1 MILEG
6 TMANQPLESLVYTND
21 NCVGCNKCIS
31 ACPVLTANRAV
42 EVNGK
47 NKIIVDGSQCISCGA
62 CFDVCAHN
70 ARSYHDDTERFFEDL
85 KKGEKISLLVAP
97 AFLANYPREYATV
110 LGGLKKL
117 GVNRIISISFGADIT
132 TWGYVKYITEHNF
145 TGGISQPCPAVVGY
159 IEKYLPE
166 LLPNLMPVH
175 SPMMCGAIYVK
186 KYMKVADKLAFISPC
201 IAKKNEIDDPNCGG
215 YVSYNVTFDHLMKY
229 VREHGISGPAVT
241 DEIEYGLGSIY
252 PMPGGLKE
260 NVYWF
265 CGEDIFIRQIEG
277 EKHAYE
283 FLSDYKR
290 RVLGKKDLP
299 FMVDALNC
307 AKGCIYGPGVEE
319 EKTKSDDTLY
329 ELQKIRETSK
339 KNDKRHAFSKSLTPK
354 QRLAR
359 LNKQFAELDINDF
372 IRRYTDKSSMV
383 TAEKASPSELEA
395 IFVSMDK
402 RTDSERSINC
412 SACGYDTC
420 KKMATAIHNGC
431 NNIYNCI
438 QFVKGEVEKESE
450 IAKTMASEVEEKNK
464 ELQEKNEKIAELIA
478 EVQVDFDSLD
488 ISISEMSEGNNS
500 NAEEST
506 GISASMSDVV
516 NFCDQLNEALGKIQD
531 LLVKL
536 EENNEEITNVAEETN
551 LLALNASIE
560 AARAGESGRGFAI
573 IAENIK
579 KLADSSKDTAS
590 DSDANKE
597 QIQMAITE
605 LLADAKKLIS
615 VIDGVNLRVTNLAAS
630 TEEIA
635 ASADMVSTISSD
647 LKDKL
652 AELNS

>member
-1 MILEG
+1 
-6 TMANQPLESLVYTND
+6 MANQPLEALVYTND

-42 EVNGK
+42 EEKGK

-62 CFDVCAHN
+62 CFDACAHN
-70 ARSYHDDTERFFEDL
+70 ARSYNDDTERFFEDL
-85 KKGEKISLLVAP
+85 KKGEKISLLLAP

-186 KYMKVADKLAFISPC
+186 KYMKVPDKLAFISPC
-201 IAKKNEIDDPNCGG
+201 IAKKNEIDEPNCGG
-215 YVSYNVTFDHLMKY
+215 YVSYNVTFDHLMAY
-229 VREHGISGPAVT
+229 VREHNISGPAVT

-283 FLSDYKR
+283 FLRDYKR
-290 RVLGKKDLP
+290 RVLGKKELP

-319 EKTKSDDTLY
+319 EKTRSDDTLY
-329 ELQKIRETSK
+329 ELQRIRESSK
-339 KNDKRHAFSKSLTPK
+339 KSDKRHAFSKSLTPK
-354 QRLAR
+354 QRLAK
-359 LNKQFAELDINDF
+359 LNKQFAQLDINDF
-372 IRRYTDKSSMV
+372 IRRYTDKSSLV
-383 TAEKASPSELEA
+383 TAKKASPAELEE
-395 IFVSMDK
+395 IYVSMDK
-402 RTDSERSINC
+402 RTDAERSINC
-412 SACGYDTC
+412 SACGYETC
-420 KKMATAIHNGC
+420 KKMATAVHNGC

-438 QFVKGEVEKESE
+438 QFVKGEVEKEGE
-450 IAKTMASEVEEKNK
+450 IARTMASEVEQKNT
-464 ELQEKNEKIAELIA
+464 ELQEKNAKIAELIA

-516 NFCDQLNEALGKIQD
+516 NFCDQLNDALGKIQS

-597 QIQMAITE
+597 QIQTAISD
-605 LLADAKKLIS
+605 LLTDAKKLIS

-652 AELNS
+652 AELNG

>member
-1 MILEG
+1 
-6 TMANQPLESLVYTND
+6 MANQPVDALVYTNE

-31 ACPVLTANRAV
+31 ACPVLTANHAV
-42 EVNGK
+42 EENGK
-47 NKIIVDGSQCISCGA
+47 NKIVVDGKQCVSCGA
-62 CFDVCAHN
+62 CFDVCAHG
-70 ARSYHDDTERFFEDL
+70 ARSFNDDTERFFEDL
-85 KKGEKISLLVAP
+85 KKGEKISLLLAP

-145 TGGISQPCPAVVGY
+145 TGAISQPCPAVVGY
-159 IEKYLPE
+159 IEKYIPE
-166 LLPNLMPVH
+166 LIPSLMPIH
-175 SPMMCGAIYVK
+175 SPMMCGAVYVK

-215 YVSYNVTFDHLMKY
+215 YVSYNVTFDHLMQY
-229 VREHGISGPAVT
+229 VRANGISGPAVT

-283 FLSDYKR
+283 FLEDYKK

-319 EKTKSDDTLY
+319 EKTHSDDTLY
-329 ELQKIRETSK
+329 ELHKIREASK
-339 KNDKRHAFSKSLTPK
+339 KSDRSHAFSRSLTPK
-354 QRLAR
+354 QRLAK
-359 LNKQFAELDINDF
+359 LNKQFKDLDINDF
-372 IRRYTDKSSMV
+372 IRHYSDKSSGLKV
-383 TAEKASPSELEA
+383 KRPSQSEMNE
-395 IFVSMDK
+395 IFVSMEK
-402 RTDSERSINC
+402 HTDTERAINC

-420 KKMATAIHNGC
+420 KDMATAIHNGC
-431 NNIYNCI
+431 NNKNNCI
-438 QFVKGEVEKESE
+438 QFVKSEVEKENVAARE
-450 IAKTMASEVEEKNK
+450 MASELEGKNLEMEEKN
-464 ELQEKNEKIAELIA
+464 EMIASLLAELK
-478 EVQVDFDSLD
+478 VDFESLD
-488 ISISEMSEGNNS
+488 SSIGEMSQGNNN
-500 NAEEST
+500 NAKEST
-506 GISASMSDVV
+506 GISTSMADVV
-516 NFCDQLNEALGKIQD
+516 KFCDQLNGALDRIQGM
-531 LLVKL
+531 LVKL

-597 QIQMAITE
+597 QIQVAIEE
-605 LLADAKKLIS
+605 LLGDARELIS
-615 VIDGVNLRVTNLAAS
+615 VIDSVNVRVTNLASS
-630 TEEIA
+630 TQEIA
-635 ASADMVSTISSD
+635 ASADMVNSIS
-647 LKDKL
+647 
-652 AELNS
+652 AELKTKLRRLKT

>member
-1 MILEG
+1 M
-6 TMANQPLESLVYTND
+6 TNQQSESLVYTND
-21 NCVGCNKCIS
+21 KCVGCHKCIS
-31 ACPVLTANRAV
+31 VCPVLTANKSVDEDGQHRIV
-42 EVNGK
+42 
-47 NKIIVDGSQCISCGA
+47 VDGKQCVGCGA
-62 CFDVCAHN
+62 CFDACAHK
-70 ARSYHDDTERFFEDL
+70 ARSYNDDTERFFEDL
-85 KKGEKISLLVAP
+85 KRGEKISLLLAP

-132 TWGYVKYITEHNF
+132 TWGYIKYITEHNF
-145 TGGISQPCPAVVGY
+145 TGGISQPCPAIVGY
-159 IEKYLPE
+159 IEKYIPE
-166 LLPNLMPVH
+166 LISRLVPIH

-186 KYMKVADKLAFISPC
+186 KYMKVSDKLAFISPC
-201 IAKKNEIDDPNCGG
+201 VAKKNEIDDPNCGG
-215 YVSYNVTFDHLMKY
+215 YVSYNVTFDHLMRY
-229 VREHGISGPAVT
+229 VREHGVSGPAVT

-283 FLSDYKR
+283 FLEDYKK
-290 RVLGKKDLP
+290 RVLGKKELP

-319 EKTKSDDTLY
+319 NKNESDDTLY
-329 ELQKIRETSK
+329 ELQKIRNASK
-339 KNDKRHAFSKSLTPK
+339 KNDKKHAFSKKLTPK
-354 QRLAR
+354 QRLDR
-359 LNKQFAELDINDF
+359 LNRQFKNLDINDF
-372 IRRYTDKSSMV
+372 IRHYTDKSKGLEIRQPS
-383 TAEKASPSELEA
+383 TAELDA
-395 IFVSMDK
+395 IFASMDK
-402 RTDSERSINC
+402 YTDIEQKMNC

-420 KKMATAIHNGC
+420 KEMAEAIYNEC
-431 NNIYNCI
+431 NNRNNCVQYI
-438 QFVKGEVEKESE
+438 KGKVEQESEAARQMAAEVEGKN
-450 IAKTMASEVEEKNK
+450 EELRAKNK
-464 ELQEKNEKIAELIA
+464 QIEELIFV
-478 EVQVDFDSLD
+478 VQEDFDSLD
-488 ISISEMSEGNNS
+488 TSISEMSIGNNS

-506 GISASMSDVV
+506 GISASMSEVV
-516 NFCDQLNEALGKIQD
+516 TFCDQLEEALKKIQG

-590 DSDANKE
+590 DSDSNKE
-597 QIQMAITE
+597 QIQVAIND
-605 LLADAKKLIS
+605 LLDQAGKLIN
-615 VIDGVNLRVTNLAAS
+615 VIDGVNVRVTNLAAS

-635 ASADMVSTISSD
+635 ASADMVSTISAD

-652 AELNS
+652 AQLNS

>member
-1 MILEG
+1 MG
-6 TMANQPLESLVYTND
+6 NQPLNALVYTND

-42 EVNGK
+42 EEDGK
-47 NKIIVDGSQCISCGA
+47 NKIIVDGAQCVSCGA
-62 CFDVCAHN
+62 CFDVCAHG
-70 ARSYHDDTERFFEDL
+70 ARSYNDDTERFFEDL
-85 KKGEKISLLVAP
+85 KKGEKISLLLAP

-145 TGGISQPCPAVVGY
+145 TGAISQPCPAVVGY
-159 IEKYLPE
+159 IEKYIPE
-166 LLPNLMPVH
+166 LIPSLMPIH

-186 KYMKVADKLAFISPC
+186 KYMKVPDKLAFISPC

-215 YVSYNVTFDHLMKY
+215 YVSYNVTFDHLMQY
-229 VREHGISGPAVT
+229 VRAHGVSGPAVT

-265 CGEDIFIRQIEG
+265 CGEDLFIRQIEG

-283 FLSDYKR
+283 FLEDYKK
-290 RVLGKKDLP
+290 RVLGKKELP

-319 EKTKSDDTLY
+319 EKVHSDDTLY
-329 ELQKIRETSK
+329 ELQKIREASK
-339 KNDKRHAFSKSLTPK
+339 KSDRRHAFSRSLTPK
-354 QRLAR
+354 QRLDR
-359 LNKQFAELDINDF
+359 LNRQFAGLDINDF
-372 IRRYTDKSSMV
+372 IRRYTDKSKGLIRREPSISEMNDIFASM
-383 TAEKASPSELEA
+383 EKSTE
-395 IFVSMDK
+395 
-402 RTDSERSINC
+402 TERSMNC
-412 SACGYDTC
+412 SACGYSTC
-420 KKMATAIHNGC
+420 KDMVVAIYNGC
-431 NNIYNCI
+431 NNKGNCI
-438 QFVKGEVEKESE
+438 QYVKGEVERESE
-450 IAKTMASEVEEKNK
+450 IAKQMAAEVEGKNAL
-464 ELQEKNEKIAELIA
+464 LQEKNEKIAELIA

-488 ISISEMSEGNNS
+488 DSISEMSEGNNS
-500 NAEEST
+500 NAAEST

-516 NFCDQLNEALGKIQD
+516 KFCDQLKNALEKIQS
-531 LLVKL
+531 LLVRL
-536 EENNEEITNVAEETN
+536 EDNNEEITNVAEETN

-597 QIQMAITE
+597 QIQSAIKE
-605 LLADAKKLIS
+605 LLGDAERLIS
-615 VIDGVNLRVTNLAAS
+615 VIDGVNLRVTNLAAA

-635 ASADMVSTISSD
+635 ASADMVSTISTD
-647 LKDKL
+647 LKGKL

>member
-1 MILEG
+1 
-6 TMANQPLESLVYTND
+6 MANQQSESLVYTND
-21 NCVGCNKCIS
+21 KCVGCHKCIS
-31 ACPVLTANRAV
+31 VCPVLTANKSVDEDGQHRIV
-42 EVNGK
+42 
-47 NKIIVDGSQCISCGA
+47 VDGKQCVGCGA
-62 CFDVCAHN
+62 CFDACAHK
-70 ARSYHDDTERFFEDL
+70 ARSYNDDTERFFEDL
-85 KKGEKISLLVAP
+85 KRGEKISLLLAP

-132 TWGYVKYITEHNF
+132 TWGYIKYITEHNF
-145 TGGISQPCPAVVGY
+145 TGGISQPCPAIVGY
-159 IEKYLPE
+159 IEKYIPE
-166 LLPNLMPVH
+166 LISRLVPIH

-186 KYMKVADKLAFISPC
+186 KYMNVPDKLAFISPC
-201 IAKKNEIDDPNCGG
+201 VAKKNEIDDPNCGG
-215 YVSYNVTFDHLMKY
+215 YVSYNVTFDHLMRY
-229 VREHGISGPAVT
+229 VREHGVSGPAVT

-283 FLSDYKR
+283 FLEDYKK
-290 RVLGKKDLP
+290 RVLGKKELP

-319 EKTKSDDTLY
+319 NRNESDDTLY
-329 ELQKIRETSK
+329 ELQKIRNASK
-339 KNDKRHAFSKSLTPK
+339 KNDKKHAFSKKLTPK
-354 QRLAR
+354 QRLDR
-359 LNKQFAELDINDF
+359 LNRQFKNLDINDF
-372 IRRYTDKSSMV
+372 IRHYTDKSKGLEIRQPS
-383 TAEKASPSELEA
+383 TAELDA
-395 IFVSMDK
+395 IFASMDK
-402 RTDSERSINC
+402 YTDIEQTMNC

-420 KKMATAIHNGC
+420 KEMAEAIYNEC
-431 NNIYNCI
+431 NNRNNCVQYI
-438 QFVKGEVEKESE
+438 KGKVEQESEAARQMAAEVEGKN
-450 IAKTMASEVEEKNK
+450 EELRAKNK
-464 ELQEKNEKIAELIA
+464 QIEELIFV
-478 EVQVDFDSLD
+478 VQEDFDSLD
-488 ISISEMSEGNNS
+488 TSISEMSIGNNS

-506 GISASMSDVV
+506 GISASMSEVV
-516 NFCDQLNEALGKIQD
+516 TFCDQLEEALEKIQG

-590 DSDANKE
+590 DSDSNKE
-597 QIQMAITE
+597 QIQVAIKD
-605 LLADAKKLIS
+605 LLGQAGKLIN
-615 VIDGVNLRVTNLAAS
+615 VIDGVNVRVTNLAAS

-635 ASADMVSTISSD
+635 ASADMVSTISAD

-652 AELNS
+652 AQLNS

>member
-1 MILEG
+1 
-6 TMANQPLESLVYTND
+6 MANQLLDALVYTNE

-31 ACPVLTANRAV
+31 ACPVLTANHAV
-42 EVNGK
+42 EENGK
-47 NKIIVDGSQCISCGA
+47 NKIIVDGKQCVSCGA
-62 CFDVCAHN
+62 CFDVCAHG
-70 ARSYHDDTERFFEDL
+70 ARSFNDDTERFFEDL
-85 KKGEKISLLVAP
+85 KKGEKISLLLAP

-145 TGGISQPCPAVVGY
+145 TGAISQPCPAVVGY
-159 IEKYLPE
+159 IEKYIPE
-166 LLPNLMPVH
+166 LIPSLMPIH
-175 SPMMCGAIYVK
+175 SPMMCGAVYVK

-201 IAKKNEIDDPNCGG
+201 IAKKNEIDDSNCGG
-215 YVSYNVTFDHLMKY
+215 YVSYNVTFDHLMQY
-229 VREHGISGPAVT
+229 VRANGISGPAVT

-283 FLSDYKR
+283 FLEDYKK

-319 EKTKSDDTLY
+319 EKTHSDDTLY
-329 ELQKIRETSK
+329 ELHKIREASK
-339 KNDKRHAFSKSLTPK
+339 KSDRSHAFSRSLTPK
-354 QRLAR
+354 QRLAK
-359 LNKQFAELDINDF
+359 LNKQFKDLDINDF
-372 IRRYTDKSSMV
+372 IRHYSDKSSGLKV
-383 TAEKASPSELEA
+383 KRPSQSEMNE
-395 IFVSMDK
+395 IFVSMEK
-402 RTDSERSINC
+402 HTDTERAINC

-420 KKMATAIHNGC
+420 KDMATAIHNGC
-431 NNIYNCI
+431 NNKNNCI
-438 QFVKGEVEKESE
+438 QFVKSEVEKENVAARE
-450 IAKTMASEVEEKNK
+450 MASELEGKNLEMEEKN
-464 ELQEKNEKIAELIA
+464 EMIASLLAELK
-478 EVQVDFDSLD
+478 VDFESLD
-488 ISISEMSEGNNS
+488 SSIGEMSQGNNN
-500 NAEEST
+500 NAKEST
-506 GISASMSDVV
+506 GISTSMADVV
-516 NFCDQLNEALGKIQD
+516 KFCDQLNGALDRIQGM
-531 LLVKL
+531 LVKL

-597 QIQMAITE
+597 QIQVAIEE
-605 LLADAKKLIS
+605 LLGDARELIS
-615 VIDGVNLRVTNLAAS
+615 VIDSVNVRVTNLASS
-630 TEEIA
+630 TQEIA
-635 ASADMVSTISSD
+635 ASADMVNSIS
-647 LKDKL
+647 
-652 AELNS
+652 AELKTKLRRLKT

>member
-1 MILEG
+1 MV
-6 TMANQPLESLVYTND
+6 NQPLEALVYTND

-42 EVNGK
+42 EEKGK

-62 CFDVCAHN
+62 CFDACAHN

-85 KKGEKISLLVAP
+85 KKGEKISLLLAP

-132 TWGYVKYITEHNF
+132 TWGYVRYITEHNF

-186 KYMKVADKLAFISPC
+186 KYMKVPDKLAFISPC
-201 IAKKNEIDDPNCGG
+201 IAKKNEIDDPNCGS
-215 YVSYNVTFDHLMKY
+215 YVSYNVTFGHLMKY
-229 VREHGISGPAVT
+229 VREHNISGPAVT

-290 RVLGKKDLP
+290 RVLGKKELP

-319 EKTKSDDTLY
+319 EKTRSDDTLY
-329 ELQKIRETSK
+329 ELQRIREASK
-339 KNDKRHAFSKSLTPK
+339 KNDKRHAFSRSLTPK
-354 QRLAR
+354 QRLAK
-359 LNKQFAELDINDF
+359 LNRQFAELDINDF

-383 TAEKASPSELEA
+383 TAKKASPAELEQ

-402 RTDSERSINC
+402 RTDAERSINC
-412 SACGYDTC
+412 SACGYETC
-420 KKMATAIHNGC
+420 KKMATAVHNGC

-438 QFVKGEVEKESE
+438 QFVKGEAEKEGE
-450 IAKTMASEVEEKNK
+450 IARAMASEVEQKNA
-464 ELQEKNEKIAELIA
+464 ELQAKNEKIAELIA

-516 NFCDQLNEALGKIQD
+516 SFCDQLNEALGKIQR

-597 QIQMAITE
+597 QIQTAISE
-605 LLADAKKLIS
+605 LLADAKKLIN

>member
-1 MILEG
+1 
-6 TMANQPLESLVYTND
+6 MANQPLDALVYTNE

-31 ACPVLTANRAV
+31 ACPVLTANHAV
-42 EVNGK
+42 EENGK
-47 NKIIVDGSQCISCGA
+47 NKIVVDGKQCVSCGA
-62 CFDVCAHN
+62 CFDVCAHG
-70 ARSYHDDTERFFEDL
+70 ARSFNDDTERFFEDL
-85 KKGEKISLLVAP
+85 KKGEKISLLLAP

-145 TGGISQPCPAVVGY
+145 TGAISQPCPAVVGY
-159 IEKYLPE
+159 IEKYIPE
-166 LLPNLMPVH
+166 LIPSLMPIH
-175 SPMMCGAIYVK
+175 SPMMCGAVYVK

-215 YVSYNVTFDHLMKY
+215 YVSYNVTFDHLMQY
-229 VREHGISGPAVT
+229 VRANGISGPAVT

-283 FLSDYKR
+283 FLEDYKK

-319 EKTKSDDTLY
+319 EKTHSDDTLY
-329 ELQKIRETSK
+329 ELHKIREASK
-339 KNDKRHAFSKSLTPK
+339 KSDRSHAFSRSLTPK
-354 QRLAR
+354 QRLAK
-359 LNKQFAELDINDF
+359 LNKQFKDLDINDF
-372 IRRYTDKSSMV
+372 IRHYSDKSSGLKV
-383 TAEKASPSELEA
+383 KRPSQSEMNE
-395 IFVSMDK
+395 IFVSMEK
-402 RTDSERSINC
+402 HTDTERAINC

-420 KKMATAIHNGC
+420 KDMATAIHNGC
-431 NNIYNCI
+431 NNKNNCI
-438 QFVKGEVEKESE
+438 QFVKSEVEKENVAARE
-450 IAKTMASEVEEKNK
+450 MASELEGKNLEMEEKN
-464 ELQEKNEKIAELIA
+464 EMIASLLAELK
-478 EVQVDFDSLD
+478 VDFESLD
-488 ISISEMSEGNNS
+488 SSIGEMSQGNNN
-500 NAEEST
+500 NAKEST
-506 GISASMSDVV
+506 GISTSMADVV
-516 NFCDQLNEALGKIQD
+516 KFCDQLNGALDRIQGM
-531 LLVKL
+531 LVKL

-597 QIQMAITE
+597 QIQVAIEE
-605 LLADAKKLIS
+605 LLGDARELIS
-615 VIDGVNLRVTNLAAS
+615 VIDSVNVRVTNLASS
-630 TEEIA
+630 TQEIA
-635 ASADMVSTISSD
+635 ASADMVNSIS
-647 LKDKL
+647 
-652 AELNS
+652 AELKTKLRRLKT